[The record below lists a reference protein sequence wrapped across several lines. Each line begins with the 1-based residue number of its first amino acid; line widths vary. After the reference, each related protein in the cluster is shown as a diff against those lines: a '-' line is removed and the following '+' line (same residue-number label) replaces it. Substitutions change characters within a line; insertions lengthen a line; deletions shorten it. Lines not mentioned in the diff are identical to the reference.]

1 MKSICELLLCIK
13 NNVEENRK
21 EKIYSVYWKFHNK
34 YSNSLE
40 SAHLDLTNDEMSLLS
55 SLLFYSN
62 GEKMNNIFLKIA
74 EELRIYYALNG
85 YYYTADGLEAI
96 EF

>member
-1 MKSICELLLCIK
+1 MKLICEFLLSNN
-13 NNVEENRK
+13 NNVNGNSKGE
-21 EKIYSVYWKFHNK
+21 IYSVYWKFHSK
-34 YSNSLE
+34 LSNSEE
-40 SAHLDLTNDEMSLLS
+40 STQLDLSNDEMSLLS

-85 YYYTADGLEAI
+85 YYYTANGLEAI

>member
-21 EKIYSVYWKFHNK
+21 EKIYSVYWKFHNL

-40 SAHLDLTNDEMSLLS
+40 IAQLDLTNDEMSLLS

-62 GEKMNNIFLKIA
+62 GEKMNDLFGKIS
-74 EELRIYYALNG
+74 EELRIYHAHNG